1 MTITG
6 FLLLGSGFFLIT
18 LVIVPEITHRLRTG
32 TFYSR
37 TPIYYGWV
45 VLFTGALGA
54 FAAVSVAGAVLGGLQ
69 SLISDDTGWSRA
81 SIGFTATTGVW
92 MSGVTAPLLG
102 PFADRWGPRWLM
114 PLGTIFLGLCMV
126 ALGGVNA
133 VWQFFLIALLA
144 RAIGQPI
151 FIGLLPRTMA
161 VNFFQRRRNL
171 ALAFTSLVR
180 PVASAINI
188 QVILAIA
195 ASKGWRAGF
204 RYLGFVTLVLTVPIF
219 LVVRRRPEDIGLL
232 PDGDKSDGA
241 SRRSPGPSATQVP
254 QRPQQPSGPSQPVNE
269 WTARQAMGT
278 TAFWLVSAS
287 TFLVLAAAS
296 GIGFNMVPYF
306 IETGGLSTT
315 QAATV
320 LSASTLLSLCN
331 LGWGF
336 LADKFSPRQITLCGY
351 LTTLGTLFYMFTV
364 NNLASAWIFG
374 VTWGVFS
381 SASDALVS
389 MIMAQYYGRSSYGT
403 IMGALRPFE
412 AAGLGVGQSLGALIY
427 DFTGS
432 YRALIVIS
440 VVFYVTAAVLIF
452 LARPPSARRATPS
465 PPAQEAT
472 LTA

>member
-6 FLLLGSGFFLIT
+6 FLLLGSGFLLIT

-37 TPIYYGWV
+37 TPIYYGWI

-54 FAAVSVAGAVLGGLQ
+54 FAAVSIAGAVLGGLQ
-69 SLISDDTGWSRA
+69 SLISADTGWSRA
-81 SIGFTATTGVW
+81 SIGFTASAGVW
-92 MSGVTAPLLG
+92 TSGVVAPLLG
-102 PFADRWGPRWLM
+102 PYADRYGPRWLM

-133 VWQFFLIALLA
+133 IWQFFIIAVLA
-144 RAIGQPI
+144 RAIGQPL

-161 VNFFQRRRNL
+161 VNFFQRRRNI

-204 RYLGFVTLVLTVPIF
+204 RYLGFITLVLTIPIF

-232 PDGDKSDGA
+232 PDGDKPDGA
-241 SRRSPGPSATQVP
+241 SRYSTAPATADSSLRPTQPSAQL
-254 QRPQQPSGPSQPVNE
+254 SAD

-278 TAFWLVSAS
+278 TAFWLVSFS

-306 IETGGLSTT
+306 IETGGLSVT

-336 LADKFSPRQITLCGY
+336 LADRFSPRTITLCGY

-472 LTA
+472 LMA

>member
-1 MTITG
+1 VTITG
-6 FLLLGSGFFLIT
+6 FLILGSGFLLIT

-37 TPIYYGWV
+37 TPIYYGWI

-54 FAAVSVAGAVLGGLQ
+54 FAAVSIAGAVLGGLQ
-69 SLISDDTGWSRA
+69 SLISADTGWSRA
-81 SIGFTATTGVW
+81 SIGFTASAGVW
-92 MSGVTAPLLG
+92 TSGVVAPLLG
-102 PFADRWGPRWLM
+102 PYADRYGPRWLM

-133 VWQFFLIALLA
+133 IWQFFIIAVLA
-144 RAIGQPI
+144 RAIGQPL

-204 RYLGFVTLVLTVPIF
+204 RYLGFITLVLTIPIF

-232 PDGDKSDGA
+232 PDGDKPDGA
-241 SRRSPGPSATQVP
+241 SRYSTAPATADSSLRPTQPSAQL
-254 QRPQQPSGPSQPVNE
+254 SAD
-269 WTARQAMGT
+269 WTARQAMST
-278 TAFWLVSAS
+278 TAFWLVSFS

-306 IETGGLSTT
+306 IETGGLSVT

-336 LADKFSPRQITLCGY
+336 LADRFSPRTITLCGY

-432 YRALIVIS
+432 YSLLILSSSAILFTTSALMLLTRRPVRPGS
-440 VVFYVTAAVLIF
+440 ATA
-452 LARPPSARRATPS
+452 R
-465 PPAQEAT
+465 
-472 LTA
+472 

>member
-6 FLLLGSGFFLIT
+6 FLLLGSGFVLIT
-18 LVIVPEITHRLRTG
+18 LVIIPQITHRLRTG

-37 TPIYYGWV
+37 TPIYYGWI

-54 FAAVSVAGAVLGGLQ
+54 FAAVSIAGAVLGGLQ

-81 SIGFTATTGVW
+81 SIGFTASAGVW
-92 MSGVTAPLLG
+92 MSGVVAPLLG
-102 PFADRWGPRWLM
+102 PYADRYGPRWLM
-114 PLGTIFLGLCMV
+114 PLGTIFLGLCMLG
-126 ALGGVNA
+126 LGGVNA

-204 RYLGFVTLVLTVPIF
+204 RYLGFVTLVLTIPIF

-232 PDGDKSDGA
+232 PDGEKPDGT
-241 SRRSPGPSATQVP
+241 SRRSPARASADAQR
-254 QRPQQPSGPSQPVNE
+254 RPQQTAAQPSDG

-278 TAFWLVSAS
+278 PAFWLVSTS
-287 TFLVLAAAS
+287 TFLVLTAAS

-306 IETGGLSTT
+306 IERGGLSTT
-315 QAATV
+315 QAATI

-336 LADKFSPRQITLCGY
+336 LADRFSPRRITLCGY
-351 LTTLGTLFYMFTV
+351 FTTLGTLFYMLTV
-364 NNLASAWIFG
+364 NNLGSAWIFG
-374 VTWGVFS
+374 ISWGVFS
-381 SASDALVS
+381 SASDALIS

-412 AAGLGVGQSLGALIY
+412 AGGLGVGQSLGALIY

-432 YRALIVIS
+432 YRPLIVIS
-440 VVFYVTAAVLIF
+440 IVFYVTAAVLIF
-452 LARPPSARRATPS
+452 LARPPAARRAAPS

-472 LTA
+472 LAT

>member
-6 FLLLGSGFFLIT
+6 FLILGSGFLLIT

-37 TPIYYGWV
+37 TPIYYGWI

-54 FAAVSVAGAVLGGLQ
+54 FAAVSIAGAVLGGLQ
-69 SLISDDTGWSRA
+69 SLISADTGWSRA
-81 SIGFTATTGVW
+81 SIGFTASAGVW
-92 MSGVTAPLLG
+92 TSGVVAPLLG
-102 PFADRWGPRWLM
+102 PYADRYGPRWLM

-133 VWQFFLIALLA
+133 IWQFFIIAVLA
-144 RAIGQPI
+144 RAIGQPL

-161 VNFFQRRRNL
+161 VNFFQRRRNI

-204 RYLGFVTLVLTVPIF
+204 RYLGFVTLVLTIPIF

-232 PDGDKSDGA
+232 PDGDKPDGA
-241 SRRSPGPSATQVP
+241 SRYSTAPATADSSLRPTQPTAQISAD
-254 QRPQQPSGPSQPVNE
+254 

-278 TAFWLVSAS
+278 TAFWLVSFS

-306 IETGGLSTT
+306 IETGGLSVT

-336 LADKFSPRQITLCGY
+336 LADRFSPRTITLCGY

-472 LTA
+472 LMA

>member
-18 LVIVPEITHRLRTG
+18 LVIVPEITNRIRTG

-37 TPIYYGWV
+37 TPIYYGWI

-54 FAAVSVAGAVLGGLQ
+54 FAAVSIAGAVLGGLQ
-69 SLISDDTGWSRA
+69 SLISADTGWSRA
-81 SIGFTATTGVW
+81 SIGFTASAGVW
-92 MSGVTAPLLG
+92 TSGVVAPLLG
-102 PFADRWGPRWLM
+102 PYADRYGPRWLM
-114 PLGTIFLGLCMV
+114 PLGTIFLGLCLL

-133 VWQFFLIALLA
+133 VWQFFLIALFA
-144 RAIGQPI
+144 RAIGQPL

-204 RYLGFVTLVLTVPIF
+204 RYLGFITLVLTIPIF

-232 PDGDKSDGA
+232 PDGDKPDGA
-241 SRRSPGPSATQVP
+241 SRYSTAPATADSSLRPTQPTAQISAD
-254 QRPQQPSGPSQPVNE
+254 

-278 TAFWLVSAS
+278 TAFWLVSFS

-306 IETGGLSTT
+306 IETGGLSVT

-336 LADKFSPRQITLCGY
+336 LADRFSPRTITLCGY

-472 LTA
+472 LMT

>member
-1 MTITG
+1 MTVTG
-6 FLLLGSGFFLIT
+6 FLLLGSGFFLIS

-37 TPIYYGWV
+37 TPIYYGWI

-54 FAAVSVAGAVLGGLQ
+54 FAAVSIAGAVLGGLQ
-69 SLISDDTGWSRA
+69 SLISADTGWSRA
-81 SIGFTATTGVW
+81 SIGFTASAGVW
-92 MSGVTAPLLG
+92 MSGVVAPLMG
-102 PFADRWGPRWLM
+102 PYADRYGPRWLM
-114 PLGTIFLGLCMV
+114 PLGTIFLGLCML

-133 VWQFFLIALLA
+133 VWQFFIVALLA

-161 VNFFQRRRNL
+161 VNFFQRRRNI

-204 RYLGFVTLVLTVPIF
+204 RYLGFVTLVLTIPIF
-219 LVVRRRPEDIGLL
+219 LIVRRRPEDIGLL
-232 PDGDKSDGA
+232 PDGEKPDGA
-241 SRRSPGPSATQVP
+241 SRRGSAPASASVQR
-254 QRPQQPSGPSQPVNE
+254 RPQQPVAQPADG

-278 TAFWLVSAS
+278 TAFWLVSVS

-306 IETGGLSTT
+306 IEIGGLSTT
-315 QAATV
+315 QAATI

-336 LADKFSPRQITLCGY
+336 LADRFSPRRVTLCGY
-351 LTTLGTLFYMFTV
+351 ATTLCTLIYMFTV

-374 VTWGVFS
+374 ITWGVFS
-381 SASDALVS
+381 SASDALIS

-412 AAGLGVGQSLGALIY
+412 AGGLGVGQSLGALIY

-432 YRALIVIS
+432 YRLLIVLS
-440 VVFYVTAAVLIF
+440 VVFYATAAVLIF
-452 LARPPSARRATPS
+452 LARPPTARRAATR
-465 PPAQEAT
+465 ET
-472 LTA
+472 LTV

>member
-6 FLLLGSGFFLIT
+6 FLLLGSGFVLIT
-18 LVIVPEITHRLRTG
+18 LVIIPQITHRLRTG

-37 TPIYYGWV
+37 TPIYYGWI

-54 FAAVSVAGAVLGGLQ
+54 FAAVSIAGAVLGGLQ

-81 SIGFTATTGVW
+81 SIGFTASAGVW
-92 MSGVTAPLLG
+92 MSGVVAPLLG
-102 PFADRWGPRWLM
+102 PYADRYGPRWLM

-161 VNFFQRRRNL
+161 VNFFQRRRNI

-204 RYLGFVTLVLTVPIF
+204 RYLGFVTLVLTIPIF

-232 PDGDKSDGA
+232 PDGDRPDTA
-241 SRRSPGPSATQVP
+241 PHRSPELGATRGT
-254 QRPQQPSGPSQPVNE
+254 QRPQQPARPSQTVGE

-278 TAFWLVSAS
+278 PAFWLVSTS
-287 TFLVLAAAS
+287 TFLVLTAAS

-306 IETGGLSTT
+306 IERGGLSTT
-315 QAATV
+315 QAATI

-336 LADKFSPRQITLCGY
+336 LADRFSPRRITLCGY
-351 LTTLGTLFYMFTV
+351 FTTLGTLFYMLTV
-364 NNLASAWIFG
+364 NNLGSAWIFG
-374 VTWGVFS
+374 ISWGVFS
-381 SASDALVS
+381 SASDALIS

-412 AAGLGVGQSLGALIY
+412 AGGLGVGQSLGALIY

-432 YRALIVIS
+432 YRPLIVIS
-440 VVFYVTAAVLIF
+440 IVFYVTAAVLIF
-452 LARPPSARRATPS
+452 LARPPAARRAAPS

-472 LTA
+472 LAT

>member
-6 FLLLGSGFFLIT
+6 FLLLGSGFFLIS

-37 TPIYYGWV
+37 TPIYYGWI

-54 FAAVSVAGAVLGGLQ
+54 FAAVSIAGAVLGGLQ
-69 SLISDDTGWSRA
+69 SLISADTGWSRA
-81 SIGFTATTGVW
+81 SIGLTASAGVW
-92 MSGVTAPLLG
+92 MSGVVAPLMG
-102 PFADRWGPRWLM
+102 PYADRYGPRWLM

-133 VWQFFLIALLA
+133 VWQFFIIALLA

-161 VNFFQRRRNL
+161 VNFFQRRRNI

-204 RYLGFVTLVLTVPIF
+204 RYLGYITLVLTIPIF
-219 LVVRRRPEDIGLL
+219 LIVRRRPEDIGLL
-232 PDGDKSDGA
+232 PDGEKPDGGP
-241 SRRSPGPSATQVP
+241 RRSSAPASAGGQR
-254 QRPQQPSGPSQPVNE
+254 RPQQPATQPSDG

-278 TAFWLVSAS
+278 TAFWLVAVS

-306 IETGGLSTT
+306 IEIGGLSTT
-315 QAATV
+315 QAATI

-336 LADKFSPRQITLCGY
+336 LADRLSPRRVTLCGY
-351 LTTLGTLFYMFTV
+351 ATTLCTLFYMFTV
-364 NNLASAWIFG
+364 HNLASAWIFG
-374 VTWGVFS
+374 ITWGVFS

-389 MIMAQYYGRSSYGT
+389 MIMAQYYGRSSYGA

-412 AAGLGVGQSLGALIY
+412 AGGLGVGQIIGALIY

-432 YRALIVIS
+432 YRLLIIIS

-465 PPAQEAT
+465 PPAQEAPS
-472 LTA
+472 TA

>member
-6 FLLLGSGFFLIT
+6 FLILGSGFLLIT

-37 TPIYYGWV
+37 TPIYYGWI

-54 FAAVSVAGAVLGGLQ
+54 FAAVSIAGAVLGGLQ
-69 SLISDDTGWSRA
+69 SLISADTGWSRA
-81 SIGFTATTGVW
+81 SIGFTASAGVW
-92 MSGVTAPLLG
+92 TSGVVAPLLG
-102 PFADRWGPRWLM
+102 PYADRYGPRWLM

-133 VWQFFLIALLA
+133 IWQFFIIAVLA
-144 RAIGQPI
+144 RAIGQPL

-161 VNFFQRRRNL
+161 VNFFQRRRNI

-204 RYLGFVTLVLTVPIF
+204 RYLGFVTLVLTIPIF

-232 PDGDKSDGA
+232 PDGDKPDGA
-241 SRRSPGPSATQVP
+241 SRYSTAPATADSSLRPTQPTAQISAD
-254 QRPQQPSGPSQPVNE
+254 

-278 TAFWLVSAS
+278 TAFWLVSFS

-306 IETGGLSTT
+306 IETGGLSVT

-336 LADKFSPRQITLCGY
+336 LADRFSPRTITLCGY
-351 LTTLGTLFYMFTV
+351 LTTLGTLFYMFMV

-472 LTA
+472 LMA

>member
-1 MTITG
+1 
-6 FLLLGSGFFLIT
+6 
-18 LVIVPEITHRLRTG
+18 
-32 TFYSR
+32 
-37 TPIYYGWV
+37 
-45 VLFTGALGA
+45 
-54 FAAVSVAGAVLGGLQ
+54 
-69 SLISDDTGWSRA
+69 
-81 SIGFTATTGVW
+81 
-92 MSGVTAPLLG
+92 
-102 PFADRWGPRWLM
+102 
-114 PLGTIFLGLCMV
+114 MV

-133 VWQFFLIALLA
+133 IWQFFIIAVLA
-144 RAIGQPI
+144 RAIGQPL

-161 VNFFQRRRNL
+161 VNFFQRRRNI

-204 RYLGFVTLVLTVPIF
+204 RYLGFVTLVLTIPIF

-232 PDGDKSDGA
+232 PDGDKPDGA
-241 SRRSPGPSATQVP
+241 SRYSTAPATADSSLRPTQPTAQISAD
-254 QRPQQPSGPSQPVNE
+254 

-278 TAFWLVSAS
+278 TAFWLVSFS

-306 IETGGLSTT
+306 IETGGLSVT

-336 LADKFSPRQITLCGY
+336 LADRFSPRTITLCGY

-472 LTA
+472 LMA

>member
-6 FLLLGSGFFLIT
+6 FLLLGSGFLLIT

-37 TPIYYGWV
+37 TPIYYGWI

-54 FAAVSVAGAVLGGLQ
+54 FAAVSIAGAVLGGLQ
-69 SLISDDTGWSRA
+69 SLISADTGWSRA
-81 SIGFTATTGVW
+81 SIGFTASAGVW
-92 MSGVTAPLLG
+92 TSGVVAPLLG
-102 PFADRWGPRWLM
+102 PYADRYGPRWLM

-133 VWQFFLIALLA
+133 IWQFFIIAVLA
-144 RAIGQPI
+144 RAIGQPL

-161 VNFFQRRRNL
+161 VNFFQRRRNI

-204 RYLGFVTLVLTVPIF
+204 RYLGFVTLVLTIPIF

-232 PDGDKSDGA
+232 PDGDKPDGA
-241 SRRSPGPSATQVP
+241 SRYSTAPATADSSLRPTQPTAQISAD
-254 QRPQQPSGPSQPVNE
+254 

-278 TAFWLVSAS
+278 TAFWLVSFS

-306 IETGGLSTT
+306 IETGGLSVT

-336 LADKFSPRQITLCGY
+336 LADRFSPRTITLCGY

-472 LTA
+472 LMA

>member
-18 LVIVPEITHRLRTG
+18 LVIVPEITNRIRTG

-37 TPIYYGWV
+37 TPIYYGWI

-54 FAAVSVAGAVLGGLQ
+54 FAAVSIAGAVLGGLQ
-69 SLISDDTGWSRA
+69 SLISADTGWSRA
-81 SIGFTATTGVW
+81 SIGFTASAGVW
-92 MSGVTAPLLG
+92 TSGVVAPLLG
-102 PFADRWGPRWLM
+102 PYADRYGPRWLM
-114 PLGTIFLGLCMV
+114 PLGTIFLGLCLL

-133 VWQFFLIALLA
+133 VWQFFLIALFA
-144 RAIGQPI
+144 RAIGQPL

-204 RYLGFVTLVLTVPIF
+204 RYLGFITLVLTIPIF

-232 PDGDKSDGA
+232 PDGDKPDGA
-241 SRRSPGPSATQVP
+241 SRYSTAPATADSSLRPTQPSAQL
-254 QRPQQPSGPSQPVNE
+254 SAD

-278 TAFWLVSAS
+278 TAFWLVSFS

-306 IETGGLSTT
+306 IETGGLSVT

-336 LADKFSPRQITLCGY
+336 LADRFSPRTITLCGY

-472 LTA
+472 LMA

>member
-6 FLLLGSGFFLIT
+6 FLLLGSGFFLIS

-37 TPIYYGWV
+37 TPIYYGWI

-54 FAAVSVAGAVLGGLQ
+54 FAAVSIAGAVLGGLQ

-81 SIGFTATTGVW
+81 SIGFTASAGVW
-92 MSGVTAPLLG
+92 MSGVVAPLLG
-102 PFADRWGPRWLM
+102 PYADRYGPRWLM
-114 PLGTIFLGLCMV
+114 PLGTIFLGLCMLG
-126 ALGGVNA
+126 LGGVNA
-133 VWQFFLIALLA
+133 VWQFFIIALLA

-161 VNFFQRRRNL
+161 VNFFQRRRNI

-204 RYLGFVTLVLTVPIF
+204 RYLGFVTLVLTIPIF
-219 LVVRRRPEDIGLL
+219 LIVRRRPEDIGLL
-232 PDGDKSDGA
+232 PDGEKADGT
-241 SRRSPGPSATQVP
+241 SRRNPARASADVQR
-254 QRPQQPSGPSQPVNE
+254 RPQQPPAQSPDG

-278 TAFWLVSAS
+278 TAFWLVSTS

-315 QAATV
+315 QAATI

-336 LADKFSPRQITLCGY
+336 LADRFSPRRITLCGY
-351 LTTLGTLFYMFTV
+351 ATTLCTLFYMFTV

-374 VTWGVFS
+374 IMWGVFS
-381 SASDALVS
+381 SASDALIS
-389 MIMAQYYGRSSYGT
+389 MIMAQYYGRSSYGS

-412 AAGLGVGQSLGALIY
+412 AGGLGVGQSLGALIY

-432 YRALIVIS
+432 YRLLIIIS

-452 LARPPSARRATPS
+452 LARPPSPRRAAPS

-472 LTA
+472 MAA